1 MNDDSLDHLLA
12 QHSDAPMPQL
22 PGSFRQGVWREIR
35 RRKSEPHTLTATW
48 FGWLLEPL
56 LKPAFAFAAL
66 TLAVVMGVGL
76 GSGAHASQ
84 PAIGSLRALFQQ
96 PQDHALPGFR
106 GNDRAALPDRKSVV

>member
-1 MNDDSLDHLLA
+1 MNDDSLDRLLA
-12 QHSDAPMPQL
+12 QRRNAPMPQL

-35 RRKSEPHTLTATW
+35 QRKSESHTLSATW

-84 PAIGSLRALFQQ
+84 ESQT
-96 PQDHALPGFR
+96 
-106 GNDRAALPDRKSVV
+106 RAALDLQVFGSASPALPATLMGYAK